1 MGKYKIIHEDI
12 ENINSKEIVKQTNIS
27 GVAIVIILGAL
38 ALGAWGM
45 TFDDPNS
52 SMPTFLF
59 TAAAIFFL
67 SGVIKLL
74 VSRKRYV
81 YLPTKSVLK
90 LETLYFDVHASDE
103 LQACLQM
110 KRFDELSRIKREKD
124 NGVKV
129 EAMLSRDGQFAAVQV
144 LEYVPYSFEAV
155 TPVMCFYKE
164 EAGKLSA
171 ALLAGK

>member
-12 ENINSKEIVKQTNIS
+12 ENINSKEIAKQVNIS
-27 GVAIVIILGAL
+27 VVAIIIILIAL
-38 ALGAWGM
+38 ALGACGM
-45 TFDDPNS
+45 AFEDPNS

-59 TAAAIFFL
+59 TTAAILFL
-67 SGVIKLL
+67 CGVIKLL

-81 YLPTKSVLK
+81 YLPTKSTLK
-90 LETLYFDVHASDE
+90 LVTLYFDVHASDE
-103 LQACLQM
+103 LQNCLQM

-129 EAMLSRDGQFAAVQV
+129 EAMLSGDGQFVAAQV

-155 TPVMCFYKE
+155 TPVMCFYGE
-164 EAGKLSA
+164 DAGKLSA